1 MAANEPIT
9 PEVRRLSIPVPRP
22 LWILGAAIALSL
34 TQVLAGN
41 PADEDSDENTPL
53 PEQQSRIAESIT
65 YRCLFGPGAD
75 AVVARTRLNELLS
88 QKVSVVD
95 RVCRLT
101 EAQKQRLQLAG
112 RGDNKRLID
121 RLYEMEMQCQLVKDD
136 ADKVKALVQETERLM
151 GGISEPGRPLDK
163 LLFDKTLEQLLTV
176 EQRARYEPL
185 HVVVR
190 VGGLIRTQTQ
200 AAGDVRE
207 IILTGT
213 PFADDDLAVMSKL
226 SGLQTLALD
235 RTRIT
240 DTGLAHLK
248 KLTRLTYLR
257 LDNTEVTDAGLA
269 HLAGLNQLQWLE
281 LVNTKVTDAG
291 LAHLEGLTELISL
304 ELGNSTVTDAG
315 LAHLEGLTKLRALEL
330 ANTPV
335 TDVGLTHLKG
345 LTKLEWLGLRTTSVT
360 DGGVAKLKE
369 TLPALKIEK

>member
-1 MAANEPIT
+1 MAANKPIT
-9 PEVRRLSIPVPRP
+9 PELCRSSIPVPSP
-22 LWILGAAIALSL
+22 LWILLAAIALSL

-41 PADEDSDENTPL
+41 PAAEDSDENAPL
-53 PEQQSRIAESIT
+53 PEQQGRIAESIA
-65 YRCLFGPGAD
+65 YRCLFGPGSD
-75 AVVARTRLNELLS
+75 AVVARKRLDELLS

-95 RVCRLT
+95 RVCGLT
-101 EAQKQRLQLAG
+101 ETQKQRLQLAG

-121 RLYEMEMQCQLVKDD
+121 RLDEMEMQCQLVRDD
-136 ADKVKALVQETERLM
+136 ADKVKALVQETVRLM
-151 GGISEPGRPLDK
+151 GGISEPGPPLDK
-163 LLFDKTLEQLLTV
+163 LLFDKTLEQLLNV

-185 HVVVR
+185 RVVVR
-190 VGGLIRTQTQ
+190 IGGLIRTQPQ

-248 KLTRLTYLR
+248 KLTRLSYLR
-257 LDNTEVTDAGLA
+257 LDNTKVTDAGLA
-269 HLAGLNQLQWLE
+269 HVAGLSQLEWLE

-315 LAHLEGLTKLRALEL
+315 LAHLVGLTKLRALEL
-330 ANTPV
+330 ANTQV
-335 TDVGLTHLKG
+335 TDAGLTHLKG
-345 LTKLEWLGLRTTSVT
+345 LTKLEWLGLRMTGVT

-369 TLPALKIEK
+369 ALPGLKIEK